1 MKKIDFKKVFS
12 LLKEAEDLAEQLT
25 AVRKRLEKSLKIN

>member
-1 MKKIDFKKVFS
+1 MKKIDFNKVFS

-25 AVRKRLEKSLKIN
+25 VVRKRLEKSLKIN